1 MTDNDRKPIQQ
12 KIILAGGSGFLG
24 MNLARSLTKQ
34 GYEVII
40 LTRSLPNAAEQSEPW
55 NYVQWDGETLGD
67 WAHELDGADAVVNF
81 SGKSIDCVP
90 TEKNKALIISSRL
103 NPTRVLSQA
112 ILQAENPPKAWIQM
126 SAVGIYGNTQSQ
138 CIETTPAG
146 DGFLPEV
153 CTKWEAAFNE
163 SCPDHVRGVILRA
176 GVVLGRSEGAFPT
189 LRKIAKLGFGGRA
202 GSGKQGM
209 SWIHEDD
216 INAML
221 LHAIHTPSMQGVYNA
236 TAPNPASNKE
246 FMASLRKAVGM
257 PFGPPAPAFAVR
269 IGSKFILKTNP
280 ALALEGQFALP
291 ERIKDAGF
299 EFIYPNLR
307 DALDDLVHKAGN
319 TNV

>member
-1 MTDNDRKPIQQ
+1 MPVPSKV
-12 KIILAGGSGFLG
+12 ILAGGSGFLG
-24 MNLARSLTKQ
+24 MNLARSLSEQ
-34 GYEVII
+34 GTQVVI
-40 LTRSLPNAAEQSEPW
+40 LSRSKPSSSEQSGSW
-55 NYVQWDGETLGD
+55 TYAQWDGETLGD
-67 WAHELDGADAVVNF
+67 WTRELDGADAIVNF

-90 TEKNKALIISSRL
+90 TDENKKLIISSRI

-112 ILQAENPPKAWIQM
+112 IQQAKHPPKTWIQM
-126 SAVGIYGNTQSQ
+126 SAVGIYGNTQTQ
-138 CIETTPAG
+138 CTESTPAG

-163 SCPDHVRGVILRA
+163 SCPDHVRAVIIRA
-176 GVVLGRSEGAFPT
+176 GVVLGRTEGAFPK

-221 LHAIHTPSMQGVYNA
+221 LHAINSPSMQGVYNA

-246 FMASLRKAVGM
+246 FMAALRKAVGM

-269 IGSKFILKTNP
+269 IGSKLILKTNP
-280 ALALEGQFALP
+280 DLALEGQFAVP
-291 ERIKDAGF
+291 ERMKEERFGF
-299 EFIYPNLR
+299 EYASLES
-307 DALDDLVHKAGN
+307 ALSDLCS
-319 TNV
+319 TR

>member
-1 MTDNDRKPIQQ
+1 MSDFEQTSGQR

-24 MNLARSLTKQ
+24 KNLARSLTRQ
-34 GYEVII
+34 GSEVVI
-40 LTRSLPNAAEQSEPW
+40 LTRSRPNAAEQSEPW
-55 NYVQWDGETLGD
+55 DYVQWDGETLGD
-67 WAHELDGADAVVNF
+67 WIKELDGADAVVNF

-90 TEKNKALIISSRL
+90 TEENKKLIISSRVT
-103 NPTRVLSQA
+103 PTRVLGQA
-112 ILQAENPPKAWIQM
+112 IQQAEDPPMTWVQM
-126 SAVGIYGNTQSQ
+126 SAVGIYGNTQSR
-138 CIETTPAG
+138 CTEPTPAG
-146 DGFLPEV
+146 EGFLPEV

-163 SCPDHVRGVILRA
+163 SCFDHVRAVILRA
-176 GVVLGRSEGAFPT
+176 GVVLGRTEGAFPK

-291 ERIKDAGF
+291 ERIKDARF
-299 EFIYPNLR
+299 EFVYPHLR
-307 DALDDLVHKAGN
+307 DALDDLCS
-319 TNV
+319 